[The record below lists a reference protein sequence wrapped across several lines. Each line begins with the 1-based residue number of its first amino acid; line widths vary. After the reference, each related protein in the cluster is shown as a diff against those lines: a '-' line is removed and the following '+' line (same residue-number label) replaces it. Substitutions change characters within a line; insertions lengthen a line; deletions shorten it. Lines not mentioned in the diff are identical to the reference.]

1 MGQPTS
7 RTQQADERTQA
18 RLPIN
23 GLMSSLMPDAVQKAG
38 LFSDGGR
45 SGHFARTADDG
56 EDVQEQ
62 LLTPLYRLN
71 HGPGRA
77 WIG

>member
-1 MGQPTS
+1 
-7 RTQQADERTQA
+7 
-18 RLPIN
+18 
-23 GLMSSLMPDAVQKAG
+23 MSSLMPDAVQKAG